1 MLSVKVITVALR
13 CPDGIVKKRRFTVE
27 LQMKVIPV
35 CSTCIVIVYF
45 SIISVY
51 AVEPPILNVK
61 HFPRLSFFFGLSKI
75 QAKQENDQKIKRG
88 LYGTSPLIDC
98 VGLDQEHILS
108 TKY

>member
-51 AVEPPILNVK
+51 AVEPPI
-61 HFPRLSFFFGLSKI
+61 
-75 QAKQENDQKIKRG
+75 
-88 LYGTSPLIDC
+88 
-98 VGLDQEHILS
+98 
-108 TKY
+108 